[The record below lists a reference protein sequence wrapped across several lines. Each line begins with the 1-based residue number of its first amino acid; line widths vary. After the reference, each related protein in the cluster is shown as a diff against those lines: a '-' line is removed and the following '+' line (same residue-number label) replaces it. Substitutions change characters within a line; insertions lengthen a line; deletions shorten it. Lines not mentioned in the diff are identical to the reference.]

1 MLGSNSTVNEVPSVS
16 VIIPVYNV
24 AKYLRQCLDS
34 LVGQT
39 LRDIEIICVDDGST
53 DGSGAILDE
62 YAAKDARVRVI
73 RQENA
78 GAGAARNTGLDAAR
92 GEYLFFCDP
101 DDWCKKGMLKAMYS
115 RAKST
120 DADVVIA
127 GRLFFDGTTGRPNGS
142 RGLPPNI
149 WLKRG
154 AFAPSEI
161 ADQIFAFS
169 PNVIWDKLFRR
180 EFVHSLGLRYQC
192 IKSSNDL
199 YFCHVALAAA
209 SWLAVAFGAWVC
221 HRRQRPGSL
230 QDTKD
235 SSHDCIY
242 RAYDATRE
250 KLSELG
256 LFETFRLS
264 HLEAVLSSGYYNLRT
279 LNLPENRKA
288 NYAELRRKVLNLAE
302 GMSEETLSRRSV
314 VARRLRQVQ
323 MFSDAEELGKRVPP
337 EKTKWWRIGFLP
349 FRLVELAKIA
359 VYLVRRA
366 FK

>member
-1 MLGSNSTVNEVPSVS
+1 MVDVS
-16 VIIPVYNV
+16 VVVPVYNV
-24 AKYLRQCLDS
+24 APYLRQCMDS

-53 DGSGAILDE
+53 DGSGAMLDE
-62 YAAKDARVRVI
+62 YATRDKRVRVI
-73 RQENA
+73 HQANA
-78 GAGAARNTGLDAAR
+78 GAGSARNVGLDAAT

-101 DDWCKKGMLKAMYS
+101 DDWCKKGMLKAMYN

-161 ADQIFAFS
+161 ADQIFTFS
-169 PNVIWDKLFRR
+169 PNVIWDKLFRSGFIR
-180 EFVHSLGLRYQC
+180 GLGLRYQC

-209 SWLAVAFGAWVC
+209 KRLSVAFGAWIC

-235 SSHDCIY
+235 SSHACIY
-242 RAYDATRE
+242 EAYEATRE

-256 LFETFRLS
+256 LLEAFQLS
-264 HLEAVLSSGYYNLRT
+264 HLEAVLSSGFYNLRT
-279 LNLPENRKA
+279 LNLPENRNA
-288 NYAELRRKVLNLAE
+288 NYAELRKQALDLAE
-302 GMSEETLSRRSV
+302 GLSEEILRRRPV
-314 VARRLRQVQ
+314 VARRLRQVRE
-323 MFSDAEELGKRVPP
+323 FADAEELRGRIPP
-337 EKTKWWRIGFLP
+337 EEAKWWRAGFLP
-349 FRLVELAKIA
+349 FRLVEVAKA
-359 VYLVRRA
+359 AKYLIRRM
-366 FK
+366 FR